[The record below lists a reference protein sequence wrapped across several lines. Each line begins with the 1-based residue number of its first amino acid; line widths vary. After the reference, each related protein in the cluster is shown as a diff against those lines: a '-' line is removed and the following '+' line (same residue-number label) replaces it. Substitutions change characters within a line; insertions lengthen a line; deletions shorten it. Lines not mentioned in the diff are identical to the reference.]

1 MTKTCWVLTDG
12 KAGNVA
18 QALGLAEATGLEVTE
33 KTLKLSA
40 PLKWLPPALWP
51 PGATGLCP
59 DSDPLAAPWP
69 DLAISCGRQA
79 IGPMMELKRRSPAT
93 FCVHVH
99 HPRVPLSR
107 FDLIAAPAHDRL
119 HGANVIVTDGSLG
132 RVNRARLDEAA
143 AAAGKRFDHLPRP
156 LIAVSI
162 GGSNSVYRM
171 DEKRMSDVATG
182 LAEMA
187 RQTGAALLVTASR
200 RTGQE
205 NERILRGTLEGV
217 PGEIWDG
224 SGDNPYFAYLGAA
237 DHVLVTSDSV
247 NMVSEACATG
257 RPVQVIHLPTR
268 RAGKFD
274 IFHRLMES
282 RGYTRPFRGTLE
294 NWENQPLDETARVA
308 SEILNRMGLD

>member
-1 MTKTCWVLTDG
+1 MSKTCWVLTDG

-18 QALGLAEATGLEVTE
+18 QALGLAEATGLTLEE
-33 KTLKLSA
+33 KSLRLSA
-40 PLKWLPPALWP
+40 PLKWLPPVLWP
-51 PGATGLCP
+51 PGPFGL
-59 DSDPLAAPWP
+59 DSDSAPLAPPWP

-79 IGPMMELKRRSPAT
+79 IGPMMELKRRSPGT

-119 HGANVIVTDGSLG
+119 EGKNVIVTDGSLG
-132 RVNRARLDEAA
+132 RVNRARLDAAAEAA
-143 AAAGKRFDHLPRP
+143 AGRFDPLPRP
-156 LIAVSI
+156 LVAVSI
-162 GGSNSVYRM
+162 GGSNSVYRL
-171 DEKRMSDVATG
+171 DEKRMSEVAEA
-182 LAEMA
+182 LAKMA
-187 RQTGAALLVTASR
+187 RNTGAALLVTASR
-200 RTGQE
+200 RTGIE
-205 NERILRGTLEGV
+205 NERILRGTLEGI

-257 RPVQVIHLPTR
+257 KPVQVIHLPTR

-274 IFHRLMES
+274 LFHRLMES
-282 RGYTRPFRGTLE
+282 RGHTRPFRGRLE
-294 NWENQPLDETARVA
+294 DWDSHPLDETARVA
-308 SEILNRMGLD
+308 GEIRRAMGLD